1 MTARRDGKAKAKGS
15 AKPKVRG
22 RATKAQLEARDRLIR
37 ALERETGVKITRTEL
52 DAVAAELDPIVF
64 G

>member
-1 MTARRDGKAKAKGS
+1 MTARRNGKAKAKRP
-15 AKPKVRG
+15 AKLKVRG
-22 RATKAQLEARDRLIR
+22 RATKAQLAARGRLLR
-37 ALERETGVKITRTEL
+37 ALERETGVKITRAEI